1 MSFLAYFTFTLF
13 FLTNTKCSSINGLWC
28 TVAIFLSGFHEA
40 IGDTIALSVSTPSH
54 LRMIEN
60 FLTGSAAEDKD
71 EVYDS
76 DEAKSTDELT
86 TEEKENINFLM
97 KTALAKVIKNPLKK
111 ELYRMKSFSTY
122 TNVSSH
128 SLELSC

>member
-1 MSFLAYFTFTLF
+1 
-13 FLTNTKCSSINGLWC
+13 
-28 TVAIFLSGFHEA
+28 
-40 IGDTIALSVSTPSH
+40 
-54 LRMIEN
+54 MIEN

-111 ELYRMKSFSTY
+111 EP
-122 TNVSSH
+122 
-128 SLELSC
+128 